1 MIRIVVFLALLAVL
15 AFGAAWIAERPGEV
29 AITWQ
34 GWRLETSVIVA
45 AAALVV
51 VVVLAILFWSLVR
64 LVVRSPDL
72 IALFMRERRRARG
85 WRAITSGLIAIGTG
99 NAAIASR
106 AAAEARKLAGDE
118 LLTLLLAAQA
128 AQLEGLSERAEGEF
142 RAMLGTPETRLLGM
156 RGLYI
161 EARRKNDT
169 GAARSLAEEAARADP
184 ALPWASE
191 ALVEFQCLAGNWSG
205 ALETV
210 ERAGRA
216 GAIARAAL
224 RRRRAV
230 LLTAQAMTVEDKDPP
245 TAREY
250 AVEAAGLAP
259 DLVPAAALAGRL
271 LGADGKLRRAARYV
285 EGAWKTSPH
294 PDLAE
299 VYGDLRPGDSARDRL
314 KRVRKLAAK
323 APGSLESALAVARAA
338 LEASD
343 FAQARKALTP
353 HLDDPTQRVCLLM
366 AEIEASEHGDHGK
379 AREWSSRALRAKRDA
394 AWVADGFVS
403 ERWLPASPATGRL
416 DAFVWAV
423 PPTAQPGPVL
433 EQPRQAP
440 IAIAPA
446 AEARASSAGAEEA
459 ATRRIAAPARP
470 RTAPGVEPVVAEPP
484 LPDDPGP
491 EPTPEPRKRFS
502 LFDWLARPSA

>member
-1 MIRIVVFLALLAVL
+1 MIRVVAFLVLLALL

-29 AITWQ
+29 AVTWQ

-45 AAALVV
+45 GAALLV
-51 VVVLAILFWSLVR
+51 VVVLAVLFWSLVR
-64 LVVRSPDL
+64 FVLRSPDL
-72 IALFMRERRRARG
+72 IALFLRERRRARG

-106 AAAEARKLAGDE
+106 AAAEARKLAADE
-118 LLTLLLAAQA
+118 PLTFLLAAQA
-128 AQLEGLSERAEGEF
+128 AQLEGAGERAEGEF
-142 RAMLGTPETRLLGM
+142 RAMLGKPETRLLGL

-161 EARRKNDT
+161 EARRKNDAG
-169 GAARSLAEEAARADP
+169 GARAFAEEAARADP
-184 ALPWASE
+184 AVPWASE
-191 ALVEFQCLAGNWSG
+191 ALVEFQCLGGNWAG

-210 ERAGRA
+210 ERAGQA
-216 GAIARAAL
+216 GAIDRATL

-230 LLTAQAMTVEDKDPP
+230 LLTAQAIAEEERNPAA
-245 TAREY
+245 ARAH
-250 AVEAAGLAP
+250 AVEAASLAP

-285 EGAWKTSPH
+285 EAAWKASPH

-299 VYGDLRPGDSARDRL
+299 VYADLRPGDSARDRL

-323 APGSLESALAVARAA
+323 APGNLESALAVARAA

-343 FAQARKALTP
+343 FERARTVLIP
-353 HLDDPTQRVCLLM
+353 HLDDPTQRVCLLI
-366 AEIEASEHGDHGK
+366 AEIEASEHADHGK
-379 AREWSSRALRAKRDA
+379 AREWSQRALRAKRDP
-394 AWVADGFVS
+394 AWVADHFVS

-423 PPTAQPGPVL
+423 PPSPGAGPVL
-433 EQPRQAP
+433 EHPPR
-440 IAIAPA
+440 IALPAARPEPEARPTPA
-446 AEARASSAGAEEA
+446 AEATETPRN
-459 ATRRIAAPARP
+459 AAPK
-470 RTAPGVEPVVAEPP
+470 RTHEPVVAEPP

-491 EPTPEPRKRFS
+491 EPVPEPRWRFR
-502 LFDWLARPSA
+502 LLDWLARPGA